1 MKRLSQFRCWP
12 ARRLGALCVLLGALG
27 CTAIR
32 VTPPGPE
39 KADKPAP
46 AAAPGRYALRV
57 APFIF
62 LSDFELKADLPLF
75 KDLATLPDQ
84 VSHDLQIPATN
95 RIVHIY
101 LFPDREHYEEF
112 MRGPYPDLPK
122 RRAFFIAQRRTV
134 GAPEDL
140 MVYTYWGDRIQQDL
154 RHELTHALLHS
165 VLKDVPI
172 WLDEGLAE
180 YYELPSEW
188 KGVNYQHLELLRHGQ
203 LQPDLERLEQLSKVE
218 QMTPAEYREAWA
230 WVHLMLQGKPEA
242 KAILLAYLQQ
252 LRATDKPGPLAP
264 KLAPLYTS
272 LDDALARHLA
282 KLDNTRPK

>member
-1 MKRLSQFRCWP
+1 MKRLSQARGWP
-12 ARRLGALCVLLGALG
+12 VRRACILGILLGALG

-32 VTPPGPE
+32 VDPAPE
-39 KADKPAP
+39 KSDKPLP
-46 AAAPGRYALRV
+46 VAAPGRYALRV

-84 VSHDLQIPATN
+84 VSKDLQIPATN
-95 RIVHIY
+95 RVVHIY
-101 LFPDREHYEEF
+101 LFPDRERYEEF

-122 RRAFFIAQRRTV
+122 RRAFFIAQRRMA

-140 MVYTYWGDRIQQDL
+140 MVYTYWGERIQQDL

-180 YYELPSEW
+180 YYELPNEW

-203 LQPDLERLEQLSKVE
+203 LQPDLERLEQLTKVE

-230 WVHLMLQGKPEA
+230 WVHLMLQSKPEA
-242 KAILLAYLQQ
+242 KAVLLAYLQQ
-252 LRATDKPGPLAP
+252 LRVTDKPGPLAP
-264 KLAPLYTS
+264 KLVPIYTS

-282 KLDNTRPK
+282 KLDTTRPK